1 MLLLKNFN
9 WTEKYF
15 YLLKLREYEAGVR
28 LERSGL
34 GGLEPGPA
42 RMKEGE
48 KFVLN
53 LLLDRKVE

>member
-1 MLLLKNFN
+1 MDREIFD
-9 WTEKYF
+9 EKYF
-15 YLLKLREYEAGVR
+15 YLLKTREYEAGSPWR
-28 LERSGL
+28 LVRSGR

-53 LLLDRKVE
+53 LLVERKVE